1 MTFRSRQMLL
11 SKIRAGNKGGIPCI
25 QGAASS
31 APLGC
36 STPMKC
42 SFRGVQRKRR
52 PKGKE
57 GAKESSGREKK
68 MQRAELTLTKT
79 SHFQSSIPTSMC
91 GCVPVLSCSHLAQSS
106 LMSSWRLE
114 VHVEFDFG
122 VSLRFC
128 SWESCQEQQG
138 SRLCLSQVVP

>member
-1 MTFRSRQMLL
+1 MRSRSCQLSSTWLLHSHEMLI
-11 SKIRAGNKGGIPCI
+11 SW
-25 QGAASS
+25 S
-31 APLGC
+31 AEE
-36 STPMKC
+36 KEA
-42 SFRGVQRKRR
+42 
-52 PKGKE
+52 KGK
-57 GAKESSGREKK
+57 GRSKGKQWQGKK